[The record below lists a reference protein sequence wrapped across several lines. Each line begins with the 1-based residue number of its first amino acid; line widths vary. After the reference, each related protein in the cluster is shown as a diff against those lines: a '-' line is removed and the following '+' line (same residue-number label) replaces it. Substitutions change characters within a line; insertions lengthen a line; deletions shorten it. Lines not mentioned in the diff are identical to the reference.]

1 MLLYCVPTFI
11 TGPRE
16 GHGLFTLP
24 VYVHATSPSSSLG
37 VFSDLLERMVADG
50 AFQCERPRPQE
61 QERIG
66 HVAA

>member
-1 MLLYCVPTFI
+1 MQAFPMRL
-11 TGPRE
+11 R
-16 GHGLFTLP
+16 
-24 VYVHATSPSSSLG
+24 AASPSSSLG
-37 VFSDLLERMVADG
+37 VFLDLLERMVADG